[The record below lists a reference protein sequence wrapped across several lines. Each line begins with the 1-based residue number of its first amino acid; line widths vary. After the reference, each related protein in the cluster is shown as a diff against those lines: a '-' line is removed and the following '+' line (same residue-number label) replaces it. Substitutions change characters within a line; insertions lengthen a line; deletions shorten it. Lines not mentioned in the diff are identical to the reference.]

1 MLENTFV
8 HIRGIGLKTERKL
21 WRSGFRTW
29 SDFLRTKETILSPGR
44 DRMIRRELELSLQ
57 KRNDIR
63 FFGERL
69 SGGEIWRLFGA
80 FRDRAVYL
88 DIESSRTSQGLDEI
102 TIVGLYDGRRVQT
115 FVNGI
120 NLDEFEVAFADY
132 DLVVTFSGT
141 CFDLPFIRRYFRNIS
156 LPSVHIDLRF
166 LLKNLG
172 LTGGLKRI
180 EKEVGLVRED
190 EIDGLNGYEAVM
202 LWKDY
207 QWGDKAA
214 LEKLIRYNTADIVNL
229 EPLMEMAFTQMR
241 KRLLP

>member
-1 MLENTFV
+1 
-8 HIRGIGLKTERKL
+8 
-21 WRSGFRTW
+21 
-29 SDFLRTKETILSPGR
+29 
-44 DRMIRRELELSLQ
+44 
-57 KRNDIR
+57 
-63 FFGERL
+63 
-69 SGGEIWRLFGA
+69 
-80 FRDRAVYL
+80 
-88 DIESSRTSQGLDEI
+88 
-102 TIVGLYDGRRVQT
+102 
-115 FVNGI
+115 
-120 NLDEFEVAFADY
+120 
-132 DLVVTFSGT
+132 
-141 CFDLPFIRRYFRNIS
+141 